1 MMFKILFLVNLAF
14 GSIGPLTVRVRIAK
28 SLPVVRVSGTDLK
41 STIIPKNL
49 ESNYQGKKTIQFNC
63 SKSQYASMPTLFA
76 SLSSNDGLL
85 ELADQKYQGKL
96 LIVSKD
102 AGHSCDVV
110 NETTMESYISTL
122 LAKEMNSDWP
132 IEALKAQAVAART
145 YAYNKMK
152 TKNVSLVAG
161 HETFYDLESSE
172 RHQVGGQ
179 FFDANQ
185 NTVRA
190 SNSTKGEI
198 LITESGKITPIF
210 FHAKCG
216 GRTLRPDQVWE
227 NAVPGYSSVIC
238 SFCDHHGKS
247 GWTNTLTNERFR
259 GFLKFLEKKKYI
271 PQITSENGKLFIP
284 FNDELKTHVRVYV
297 GDQFY
302 TFNKSLF
309 RNYFGRVLVP
319 SNYFKIIHSG
329 NKIELTGKGLG
340 HGVGLCQLGSLDM
353 AQKGYDYK
361 TILSHYFPHHKIRSI
376 Y

>member
-1 MMFKILFLVNLAF
+1 MFKILFLLNFAF
-14 GSIGPLTVRVRIAK
+14 AGVEPIRVRVRIAK
-28 SLPVVRVSGTDLK
+28 SLPIVRVSGKDLK
-41 STIIPKNL
+41 NTIYPKNL
-49 ESNYQGKKTIQFNC
+49 ESTYPGIKTIQFNC
-63 SKSQYASMPTLFA
+63 SNSQYASKSTLFA
-76 SLSSNDGLL
+76 SLSSNGGLL
-85 ELADQKYQGKL
+85 ELDNQKYQGKL

-102 AGHSCDVV
+102 LGRSCDVV
-110 NETTMESYISTL
+110 NETTMESYIATL
-122 LAKEMNSDWP
+122 LAKEMNASWP

-152 TKNVSLVAG
+152 TKMVSQSLG

-190 SNSTKGEI
+190 SNSTKGEV
-198 LITESGKITPIF
+198 LVTDSGKITPIF

-227 NAVPGYSSVIC
+227 NMVPGYNSVVC
-238 SFCDHHGKS
+238 PFCDLHGAS
-247 GWTNTLTNERFR
+247 GWSNTITNERFR
-259 GFLKFLEKKKYI
+259 GFLKFLEKKKHI
-271 PQITSENGKLFIP
+271 SGITSDNGKLFIP
-284 FNDELKTHVRVYV
+284 FNEESKTQVRVYV
-297 GDQFY
+297 GEKFY
-302 TFNKSLF
+302 IFNKSLF

-319 SNYFKIIHSG
+319 SNFFKIIHQG

-340 HGVGLCQLGSLDM
+340 HGVGLCQLGGLDM

-361 TILSHYFPHHKIRSI
+361 NILSHYFPNHKLKKI